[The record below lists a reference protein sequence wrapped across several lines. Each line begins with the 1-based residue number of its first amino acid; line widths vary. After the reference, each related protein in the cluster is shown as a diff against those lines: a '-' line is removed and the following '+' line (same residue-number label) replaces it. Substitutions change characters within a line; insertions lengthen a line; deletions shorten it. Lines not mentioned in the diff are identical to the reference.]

1 MSTASAIRAFRRAV
15 SHWGWREY
23 GVLFSI
29 WAATAIIPFF
39 HGWGVLSILLFP
51 LVLVSIPVLTYVV
64 ERSMPHA
71 PTFDVRRNH
80 VIELYTVFDGEEQH
94 GKLTHVDGVGR
105 AMWVI
110 GGSVPQ
116 TVDAPISIPA
126 FRLLWNSIR
135 SVGSL
140 RNYKTTASVEALDL
154 TSNYFVGIGFTGDGQ
169 TYAGKYVI
177 PHRCQSARVAEWI
190 SEFMSTRHAAA

>member
-29 WAATAIIPFF
+29 WAATAIIPYV

-51 LVLVSIPVLTYVV
+51 LLLVSIPVLTYVV

-80 VIELYTVFDGEEQH
+80 VIELYTVFNGEEQH

-110 GGSVPQ
+110 GSSVPQ
-116 TVDAPISIPA
+116 TVDVPISIPA
-126 FRLLWNSIR
+126 YRALWNSIR

-140 RNYKTTASVEALDL
+140 RNFKTTASVEALDL
-154 TSNYFVGIGFTGDGQ
+154 TSNYFVGIGFTDDGQ

-177 PHRCQSARVAEWI
+177 PHRCQSAKVAEWI